1 MGEPGIAT
9 VAHPLVEAAAGETPA
24 GAAAG
29 AAGATTEVAAVPR
42 GAVDDAVD
50 AAGTEAGTE
59 ARVDAAGAAAGTA
72 AEVAAVSSPPVGVAG
87 AGVGSAVASAASGGV
102 DAGVVV
108 GAMGFGAEAE
118 TVPAASVHAA
128 EARASGVSAVDPDD
142 SVDPAFAA
150 ADAGAVGSGAEA
162 AGAGSAATVTESP
175 DDALGED
182 VSRAASTRAM
192 NLTRRPST
200 ATIAV
205 RRKSLVPIPVIF
217 CCLKLSA
224 SA

>member
-9 VAHPLVEAAAGETPA
+9 VAHPLVEAATGETPA
-24 GAAAG
+24 GA

-42 GAVDDAVD
+42 GAVDAADA
-50 AAGTEAGTE
+50 EAGTE

-108 GAMGFGAEAE
+108 GAMGSGAEAE
-118 TVPAASVHAA
+118 AAPAASVHAA
-128 EARASGVSAVDPDD
+128 EARVSGVSAVDQDD